1 MGVLGLRKISVKR
14 MREAWEEYK
23 KLCDEN
29 TVVKTEFS
37 QRTAQFV
44 TAEIPS
50 PITYTIKGFCSYIGL
65 TEAGFYTTYNK
76 DEKFKLVIAR
86 MKEECENDA
95 RAKFETGTIPS
106 QLSGLW
112 MSHYNYTTKT
122 DANVSGA
129 VPVVISGDDELD
141 D

>member
-23 KLCDEN
+23 KICDEN

-50 PITYTIKGFCSYIGL
+50 PITYTLKGFINYIGL

-76 DEKFKLVIAR
+76 DERFKSVIAR
-86 MKEECENDA
+86 MKDECETDA
-95 RAKFETGTIPS
+95 RKKFETETIPS

-112 MSHYNYTTKT
+112 MSNYGYTTKT
-122 DANVSGA
+122 AANVSGA
-129 VPVVISGDDELD
+129 VPVVISGGEELED
-141 D
+141 

>member
-1 MGVLGLRKISVKR
+1 MGYRKISVKR
-14 MREAWEEYK
+14 MRDAWEEYK
-23 KLCDEN
+23 QKCDN
-29 TVVKTEFS
+29 HIVIKTEFS
-37 QRTAQFV
+37 QKESRFV
-44 TAEIPS
+44 TANIPS
-50 PITYTIKGFCSYIGL
+50 PITYTIKGFCSFIGL

-76 DEKFKLVIAR
+76 DERFKLVIAR

-122 DANVSGA
+122 DANVSGS
-129 VPVVISGDDELD
+129 VPVVISGADDLED
-141 D
+141 

>member
-1 MGVLGLRKISVKR
+1 MGYRKISVKR
-14 MREAWEEYK
+14 MRDAWEEYK
-23 KLCDEN
+23 QKCDSHI
-29 TVVKTEFS
+29 VVKTEFS
-37 QRTAQFV
+37 QKESRFV
-44 TAEIPS
+44 TANIPS
-50 PITYTIKGFCSYIGL
+50 PITYTIKGFCSFIGL

-76 DEKFKLVIAR
+76 DERFKLVIAR

-122 DANVSGA
+122 DANVSGS
-129 VPVVISGDDELD
+129 VPVVISGADDLED
-141 D
+141 

>member
-1 MGVLGLRKISVKR
+1 MGFRKVSLKR

-23 KLCDEN
+23 NICDTN
-29 TVVKTEFS
+29 ITVKTEFS
-37 QRTAQFV
+37 QKTSQFV
-44 TAEIPS
+44 TAEIPA
-50 PITYTIKGFCSYIGL
+50 PITYTLKGFINYIGL

-76 DEKFKLVIAR
+76 DEKFKSVIAR
-86 MKEECENDA
+86 IKTECEIDA
-95 RAKFETGTIPS
+95 RKKFETGTLPS

-112 MSHYNYTTKT
+112 MSNYGYSTKT